1 MEEKDR
7 EDSVKHSNYE
17 PTCKGCSA
25 VESILCDIMPDCHF
39 HRSAILLPI
48 ISRAGNTH
56 KFSMN
61 VDLCSCFL
69 YAFEFCIFLV
79 TLAVILIRDDHIHI
93 AAFIF
98 IECRLINA

>member
-1 MEEKDR
+1 M
-7 EDSVKHSNYE
+7 
-17 PTCKGCSA
+17 
-25 VESILCDIMPDCHF
+25 ESILCDLMPDFHF
-39 HRSAILLPI
+39 HRSTIFPPI

-56 KFSMN
+56 KFVVNDRSVFMA
-61 VDLCSCFL
+61 SCFL
-69 YAFEFCIFLV
+69 YAFNFCIFLV

>member
-7 EDSVKHSNYE
+7 EDPVKHSNYE

-39 HRSAILLPI
+39 HRSTIFPPI

-56 KFSMN
+56 KFAVNDRSVFMA
-61 VDLCSCFL
+61 SCFL
-69 YAFEFCIFLV
+69 YAFDFCIFLV
-79 TLAVILIRDDHIHI
+79 TLAVFLIRDDHI
-93 AAFIF
+93 FLLLF
-98 IECRLINA
+98 SPNAG